1 MPQAVRCGGQGT
13 GPHVDLHASRS
24 RGFETGLHM
33 GNVDAE
39 ANIIILAKTLTES
52 EAERLGYTLVNVEA
66 TAMVDMLSYNL
77 AETW

>member
-1 MPQAVRCGGQGT
+1 
-13 GPHVDLHASRS
+13 
-24 RGFETGLHM
+24 M

-52 EAERLGYTLVNVEA
+52 EAERLGYKLVNVEA

>member
-1 MPQAVRCGGQGT
+1 
-13 GPHVDLHASRS
+13 
-24 RGFETGLHM
+24 M

-52 EAERLGYTLVNVEA
+52 ETERLGYTLVNVEA